1 MPTAVVLNKDI
12 LDRTSVKIDCED
24 YKAEDSSTD
33 AWVITKLRIV
43 WEYEDLWYLKHS
55 LQHTTAL
62 FVPFSLNV
70 AKFLL
75 SENDT
80 MK

>member
-12 LDRTSVKIDCED
+12 LDRTSVNIDCED

-43 WEYEDLWYLKHS
+43 
-55 LQHTTAL
+55 
-62 FVPFSLNV
+62 
-70 AKFLL
+70 
-75 SENDT
+75 
-80 MK
+80 